1 MKNLA
6 IIITL
11 LIIWFTLSLDEETY
25 ILDITLSEE
34 FVVPNDE
41 FPNSKYNL
49 FFRLPFPSINENLAL
64 ITRYSV
70 NDGNFSGQACDYKT
84 YPTD

>member
-1 MKNLA
+1 M
-6 IIITL
+6 
-11 LIIWFTLSLDEETY
+11 
-25 ILDITLSEE
+25 
-34 FVVPNDE
+34 PNDE